1 MLNKDEVKDLI
12 CDRFWTF
19 RGIDAKKHFSTL
31 FIGTEPGSGMLALCF
46 QHDGSITF
54 PTNVGFE
61 PGEYRYWDLDE
72 EKQEIIFFDY
82 NHQASKRAHLPVQWF
97 GDSLK
102 IELITDSD
110 NTEVFTH
117 EPHVGQ
123 YAIKKRVIGGTH
135 MFFTP
140 RSVYKFELFQDLAFL
155 NFDIKLINAE
165 NAIIN
170 FFSEVYQYAIIHPQL
185 EELVISQLGQPC
197 VQLSQENKIL
207 FANKDGQPSYNY
219 FSGERALIVEFLT
232 VVLAE
237 NCKRLLNKDDYRN
250 EEEMIQDI
258 ILNQF
263 TDRYEV
269 EEIPIMK

>member
-1 MLNKDEVKDLI
+1 
-12 CDRFWTF
+12 
-19 RGIDAKKHFSTL
+19 
-31 FIGTEPGSGMLALCF
+31 
-46 QHDGSITF
+46 
-54 PTNVGFE
+54 
-61 PGEYRYWDLDE
+61 
-72 EKQEIIFFDY
+72 
-82 NHQASKRAHLPVQWF
+82 
-97 GDSLK
+97 
-102 IELITDSD
+102 
-110 NTEVFTH
+110 
-117 EPHVGQ
+117 
-123 YAIKKRVIGGTH
+123 